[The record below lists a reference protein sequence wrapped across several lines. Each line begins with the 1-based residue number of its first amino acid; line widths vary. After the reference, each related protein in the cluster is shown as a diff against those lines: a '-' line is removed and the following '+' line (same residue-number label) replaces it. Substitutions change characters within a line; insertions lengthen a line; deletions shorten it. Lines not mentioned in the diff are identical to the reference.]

1 MPFSE
6 MQASGQPAP
15 DQIEVCVFGPNYGE
29 CVVVHLGNGNWVVVD
44 SCLHEGEPIA
54 TAYLQALGLDLA
66 RSIRAVIA
74 THWHDD
80 HYKGLSRIL
89 ANAPAAH
96 IWISSVLTDEEFLR
110 FAMRMNK
117 NKTSVAG
124 HKLDEFLK
132 IIDDIRRR
140 RSSGQLTFGY
150 ANARTVIFRLDG
162 SVSGHGHPC
171 EIMALSP
178 SHGDVS
184 EFLERIAANIP
195 RARQTKRAV
204 PSPSPN
210 HASVATLI
218 SVGPL
223 GIVLGADVEN
233 SGRPTAGW
241 EAILGA
247 HNLQPFGPRAS
258 LHKASHHGSENAH
271 NQGVWNNLLTANP
284 LAVLTPWRKGGRR
297 LPTADGARNI
307 LQLSQHAFITA
318 LDARSRSRRDGRPLG
333 VQRFLREH
341 RGIRLRSLAVSFGA
355 VRFRTRDILSATW
368 DRELFG
374 AASHLSQVI
383 KAQPIR

>member
-1 MPFSE
+1 VPFSE

-29 CVVVHLGNGNWVVVD
+29 CVVVHLGNGNWVIID
-44 SCLHEGEPIA
+44 SCLHEGQPIA
-54 TAYLQALGLDLA
+54 IAYLQALGLDPA

-80 HYKGLSRIL
+80 HYRGLSQIL
-89 ANAPAAH
+89 ASAPAAH

-110 FAMRMNK
+110 FALRMSK
-117 NKTSVAG
+117 NRTSVAG
-124 HKLDEFLK
+124 HKLDELLRV
-132 IIDDIRRR
+132 IDDIRRR
-140 RSSGQLTFGY
+140 RSVGQLTFGY
-150 ANARTVIFRLDG
+150 ASARTAIFRLDG
-162 SVSGHGHPC
+162 SISGHGYPC
-171 EIMALSP
+171 EVMALSP
-178 SHGDVS
+178 SHGDLS
-184 EFLERIAANIP
+184 EFLERIVANMP

-210 HASVATLI
+210 HASVAAVV

-247 HNLQPFGPRAS
+247 HKLQPFGPRAS

-271 NQGVWNNLLTANP
+271 NEGIWHDLLTANP
-284 LAVLTPWRKGGRR
+284 LTVLTPWRKGARR
-297 LPTADGARNI
+297 LPNDDGARNI
-307 LQLSQHAFITA
+307 LRLSQNAFTTA

-341 RGIRLRSLAVSFGA
+341 RGIRLRSLAVPFGA
-355 VRFRTRDILSATW
+355 VRFRTRDISTATW

-374 AASHLSQVI
+374 DACHLSQVI
-383 KAQPIR
+383 RARPVR